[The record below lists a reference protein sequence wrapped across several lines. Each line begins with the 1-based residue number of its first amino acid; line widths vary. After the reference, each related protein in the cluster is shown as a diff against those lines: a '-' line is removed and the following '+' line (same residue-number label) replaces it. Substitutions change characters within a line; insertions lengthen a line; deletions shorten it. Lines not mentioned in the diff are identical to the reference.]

1 MTLSLHKQHEYAL
14 AKNHEVVPQFQ
25 MPRYVLQS
33 NQSDSG
39 LRLILSRWNQ
49 LLVPPRLLEVVH
61 VGSLRLTE
69 YYGLHQ
75 RIPKGENVEVI
86 LLYVV

>member
-14 AKNHEVVPQFQ
+14 AKNHEAVPRFQ
-25 MPRYVLQS
+25 MPRYVRQS

-39 LRLILSRWNQ
+39 LRLILSRWNR
-49 LLVPPRLLEVVH
+49 LLVPLRPLEVAH
-61 VGSLRLTE
+61 VDSPHPIE
-69 YYGLHQ
+69 YYGLHL
-75 RIPKGENVEVI
+75 RKPKGENVEVI